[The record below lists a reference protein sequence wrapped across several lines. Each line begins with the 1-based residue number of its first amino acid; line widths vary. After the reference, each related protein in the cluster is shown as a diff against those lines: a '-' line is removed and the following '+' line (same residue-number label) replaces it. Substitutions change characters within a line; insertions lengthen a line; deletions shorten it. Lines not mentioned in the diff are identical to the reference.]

1 MFSTGVFRQSI
12 KALEHPCGGFAA
24 GLVAIAAV
32 FAIQG
37 CSPVILSQTKNAA
50 APTIL
55 AISPNSK
62 VLATGNSFTFSASGG
77 QPPYTYTVAGTG
89 TIQSQVGLYVAPG
102 DTTSDTITVTD
113 SLGTQADASVTV
125 LTQPSISP
133 QSISLTASS
142 GQSFAFTS
150 SGGVGTPT
158 YSIVSGS
165 GTVDEAGVFTAGNQ
179 KGTTQLRVTDS
190 IGNSADAVINQA
202 RLRTNGSVTTA
213 VTDGTSW
220 YLGGEFT
227 AVNSWNAPSVLVLTE
242 TGMPFLGCD
251 LKSGF
256 NGSVGA
262 VVATD
267 NAIYVG
273 GSFSQY
279 QGQSANRIAKLTKST
294 CALDTTFSPE
304 ALNGF
309 DNTVTALATT
319 GTSLYVGGY
328 FTAYKGIANSANRL
342 AKLDLA
348 TGVIDTAFSPAGAA
362 TNGFNWSVNSLLI
375 SGTSLYVGGGFTAY
389 KGIANSA
396 NRLAKLDLT
405 SGAIDTTFSP
415 VGAATNGFNSTVN
428 TLAVS
433 GASVYAG
440 GYFTAYKGVANSA
453 RYLAK
458 LSLAT
463 GAIDTA
469 FSPVGATANGFSA
482 GVSTLLTKGSFL
494 YVGGVFSSYKGITS
508 ANKIAKLDLATG
520 AIDSTFIPSGS
531 NLNGFNSSVDA
542 LSSDGTHIYAG
553 GYFSAYAGVSANRIA
568 KFNANTWELDTTF
581 SPPEN
586 NGFNATVR
594 KIILNGDSL
603 YVGGEFTAYR
613 GIANSANYLAKLDAG
628 TGAID
633 TIFSPVGVNANGF
646 GDTVNTLEISGTS
659 LYAGGEFINYKG
671 VANSAFYIAKLDLL
685 TGAIDTAFS
694 PVGAAANGFNSF
706 VYALHANGTSL
717 YVGGWFTAYRGV
729 ADSANKIAKLNLDTG
744 AIDTA
749 FSPVG
754 ATANGFDEEVNAIT
768 SSGTS
773 IYAGGRFFRY
783 RGVIIPA
790 LLAKLD
796 AATGVL
802 DTSFTTG
809 LDWNGANAVRA
820 LLVVGSSL
828 YIGGMFQQ
836 YLGVPYSAINFA
848 KVNINTGDIDTTFS
862 PAGAG
867 ANGFGGAVESFVVSG
882 SDLYIGGGFT
892 YYRSEPAKFF
902 VPVSLDEGELG
913 D

>member
-328 FTAYKGIANSANRL
+328 FTAYRGVANSANRL

-348 TGVIDTAFSPAGAA
+348 TGVIDTTFSPAGAA

-440 GYFTAYKGVANSA
+440 GYFTAYKG
-453 RYLAK
+453 
-458 LSLAT
+458 
-463 GAIDTA
+463 
-469 FSPVGATANGFSA
+469 
-482 GVSTLLTKGSFL
+482 
-494 YVGGVFSSYKGITS
+494 
-508 ANKIAKLDLATG
+508 
-520 AIDSTFIPSGS
+520 
-531 NLNGFNSSVDA
+531 
-542 LSSDGTHIYAG
+542 
-553 GYFSAYAGVSANRIA
+553 
-568 KFNANTWELDTTF
+568 
-581 SPPEN
+581 
-586 NGFNATVR
+586 
-594 KIILNGDSL
+594 
-603 YVGGEFTAYR
+603 
-613 GIANSANYLAKLDAG
+613 
-628 TGAID
+628 
-633 TIFSPVGVNANGF
+633 
-646 GDTVNTLEISGTS
+646 
-659 LYAGGEFINYKG
+659 
-671 VANSAFYIAKLDLL
+671 
-685 TGAIDTAFS
+685 
-694 PVGAAANGFNSF
+694 
-706 VYALHANGTSL
+706 
-717 YVGGWFTAYRGV
+717 
-729 ADSANKIAKLNLDTG
+729 
-744 AIDTA
+744 
-749 FSPVG
+749 
-754 ATANGFDEEVNAIT
+754 
-768 SSGTS
+768 
-773 IYAGGRFFRY
+773 
-783 RGVIIPA
+783 
-790 LLAKLD
+790 
-796 AATGVL
+796 
-802 DTSFTTG
+802 
-809 LDWNGANAVRA
+809 
-820 LLVVGSSL
+820 
-828 YIGGMFQQ
+828 
-836 YLGVPYSAINFA
+836 
-848 KVNINTGDIDTTFS
+848 
-862 PAGAG
+862 
-867 ANGFGGAVESFVVSG
+867 
-882 SDLYIGGGFT
+882 
-892 YYRSEPAKFF
+892 
-902 VPVSLDEGELG
+902 
-913 D
+913 